1 MIVFMK
7 QSVALVQIV
16 AVLCSLLIFTGCETT
31 PEDSDQPPAP
41 ENLIQGIDPLVH
53 EIAVKAVSLLS
64 SSSQRNLAVYYFT
77 VDGRESNISDYL
89 ITGLT
94 TEIANLASEEITI
107 VSRQGLDQVMSEQS
121 LMVSDLVSE
130 ETQVD
135 IGELLGADVIL
146 VGYISP
152 LENYDKMNIQVI
164 EVETGAVLG
173 GFFIDYVL
181 ESGFQRDNSSQTI
194 TVGAEAL
201 QIAGVSTVRTIYED
215 FDGAVVSLSP
225 SHYEEYWGER
235 IIFADAATGIS
246 GDGYGYLQFEAEF
259 DSSDILAD
267 WNDSDLNFYL
277 IYRTE
282 WKTRNQDGVNF
293 SIYPEGFSEVSAF
306 IQQPSASGEPIT
318 RMAAM
323 TLNPDE
329 WTNLQIPFTS
339 FMDISDEGE
348 IDLNKPVSVGF
359 AVPYM
364 DNVHS
369 GNFGE
374 ELKLQGRLRVDNLGL
389 FKLNEKDPEGLIEA
403 YEDDVT
409 RAPGLLRIGGSGLYV
424 DYSESDAGESRLNK
438 GVENQTLRIDRI
450 ENGPGGAYL
459 RLSGRMEIN
468 EAIQDFLDDEQDLYV
483 IYSSYTDAA
492 WDGFETLT
500 LLIRSEGFESCYM
513 EMASSRTGEHYA
525 SDFNLN
531 SSWTRIAKPLEAFTG
546 DNRSL
551 ADEPPG
557 SGGIHMNMIFPV
569 SRSLIRRALES
580 GVLEFSIDL
589 DQIVLQ

>member
-7 QSVALVQIV
+7 RPIALFC
-16 AVLCSLLIFTGCETT
+16 ALLFPILLFISCAAT
-31 PEDSDQPPAP
+31 PADSDQPAEA
-41 ENLIQGIDPLVH
+41 ENLVQGIDSLVN
-53 EIAVKAVSLLS
+53 EIATRAVSLLS
-64 SSSQRNLAVYYFT
+64 DSSQRTLAVYYFT

-89 ITGLT
+89 IAGLT
-94 TEIANLASEEITI
+94 TEIANFAGKEITM

-146 VGYISP
+146 VGYINP
-152 LENYDKMNIQVI
+152 LVNYDKMNIQLL

-201 QIAGVSTVRTIYED
+201 QIAGISTVRTIYED
-215 FDGAVVSLSP
+215 FNGAVASLSP

-235 IIFADAATGIS
+235 IIFADAGTGIS
-246 GDGYGYLQFEAEF
+246 EDGYAYLQFEAEF
-259 DSSDILAD
+259 DSTDILAD

-277 IYRTE
+277 IYRND
-282 WKTRNQDGVNF
+282 WKTRNQDGVSF

-306 IQQPSASGEPIT
+306 IQQPSDNGEPIT
-318 RMAAM
+318 RMAAL

-329 WTNLQIPFTS
+329 WTDLQIPFSS
-339 FMDISDEGE
+339 FMDISDDGE
-348 IDLNKPVSVGF
+348 IDLNKSVSVGF

-364 DNVHS
+364 DNVRG

-374 ELKLQGRLRVDNLGL
+374 ELTLLSRLRVDNLGL
-389 FKLNEKDPEGLIEA
+389 FKLNEEDTVGLIEA

-409 RAPGLLRIGGSGLYV
+409 RAPGLFRIGGSGLYV
-424 DYSESDAGESRLNK
+424 DYSESDAGVLKLNE
-438 GVENQTLRIDRI
+438 GVENQTLRVNRI
-450 ENGPGGAYL
+450 ENGPAGAFL
-459 RLSGRMEIN
+459 KLSGRMAIN
-468 EAIQDFLDDEQDLYV
+468 ESIQDFFDDGQDLFV
-483 IYSSYTDAA
+483 IYSMYTDAA
-492 WDGFETLT
+492 WDGFDTLSM
-500 LLIRSEGFESCYM
+500 LIRSDSFESCYM
-513 EMASSRTGEHYA
+513 EIASSRTGEHYA
-525 SDFNLN
+525 SDFSLN
-531 SSWTRIAKPLEAFTG
+531 SNWTRIAKPLEAFAG
-546 DNRSL
+546 DNGSL

-557 SGGIHMNMIFPV
+557 SGGIHMNIIFPI
-569 SRSLIRRALES
+569 SRSSIRRALGS
-580 GVLEFSIDL
+580 GILEFSVDL
-589 DQIVLQ
+589 DHIVLQ